1 MEKFSPEKIFDP
13 AFSSN
18 ELCTVAGIERK
29 LVNLWLERGVIQ
41 PSRTEQLAL
50 RTRPHF
56 SCVEIFK
63 ARLTRE
69 LSGLLDIATSA
80 SRIAG
85 VGAEIADNP
94 AASSP
99 DIRRIVRVA
108 ASPGWLH
115 GSARAAERGK
125 PLNFYA
131 GYGRSENCWE
141 FRMDMDIRKLAD
153 HFDSVSFVLIP
164 IGGIFD
170 ATFLQCKSVIEGRGK
185 ERKKSDARS

>member
-1 MEKFSPEKIFDP
+1 MENFSPNTIFAP

-29 LVNLWLERGVIQ
+29 LVNLWLERGVVQ
-41 PSRTEQLAL
+41 PSRTEQLAV

-56 SCVEIFK
+56 SCVDIFK

-69 LSGLLDIATSA
+69 LSELLDIATSS

-85 VGAEIADNP
+85 MSAEIADNP
-94 AASSP
+94 TASSP
-99 DIRRIVRVA
+99 EIRRVVRVA
-108 ASPGWLH
+108 ASKGWMH

-131 GYGRSENCWE
+131 GLSRSENCWE
-141 FRMDMDIRKLAD
+141 FRMDMDIGKLAI
-153 HFDSVSFVLIP
+153 HFGDNSFVAIP
-164 IGGIFD
+164 IGAIFD
-170 ATFLQCKSVIEGRGK
+170 AVYLECKSVFEGRAK
-185 ERKKSDARS
+185 ERKKSDAQS